1 MNVRSPSF
9 SQNRMVRHAGFTLIE
24 VIVTLMIFIL
34 LTASVFGIM
43 TAVFQSSNAL
53 KENQNRKDEV
63 SALHAFLKNRFESLT
78 ATDHLESYRRGEGD
92 GLRINGLMLS
102 TENEIEAI
110 DASRQANGLYAL
122 RLAKPVDATSLPA
135 VTSFTQELEK
145 NVDALAW
152 TSLIRDV
159 RSIDWKF
166 QSISSPDWLDQW
178 TSDSTK
184 PSLIECTIQLAG
196 EEQPTIMDFPV
207 PHLVASPSQAP
218 VEVASHA
225 P

>member
-1 MNVRSPSF
+1 MNARS
-9 SQNRMVRHAGFTLIE
+9 GFTLIE
-24 VIVTLMIFIL
+24 VLVTLMIFIL

-53 KENQNRKDEV
+53 KENQNRKDEI
-63 SALHAFLKNRFESLT
+63 SALHAFLKNRFEGLT

-92 GLRINGLMLS
+92 GLRINGIML
-102 TENEIEAI
+102 TTQDEIEAI
-110 DASRQANGLYAL
+110 DASRQANGFYDL
-122 RLAKPVDATSLPA
+122 RLANPVDAASLPA

-159 RSIDWKF
+159 RSIEWKF
-166 QSISSPDWLDQW
+166 QSASSPEWLDEW

-184 PSLIECTIQLAG
+184 PSLVECAIQLAG
-196 EEQPTIMDFPV
+196 EEQPTVMDFPV